1 MKSVSF
7 FLERFGATL
16 YVCTHACTEGW
27 TGQKHNAAAAA
38 HPMGCIRN

>member
-16 YVCTHACTEGW
+16 YVCTEGW

-38 HPMGCIRN
+38 HPMGCIIN